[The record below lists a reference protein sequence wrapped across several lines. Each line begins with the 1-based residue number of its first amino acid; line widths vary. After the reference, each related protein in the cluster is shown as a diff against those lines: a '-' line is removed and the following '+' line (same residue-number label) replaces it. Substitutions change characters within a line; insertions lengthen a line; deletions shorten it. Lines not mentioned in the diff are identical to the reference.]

1 MKQQVKGGNIMIH
14 TTIVEQVIEHPLENV
29 FDIEACSTVIDVEQ
43 VESEIV
49 EEKLYDDKDVEIEN
63 QYENIYNT
71 ALLAYAA
78 QAGTVSMGVDPRYQ
92 SRNMEV
98 ANGFLNTALAAAKE
112 KANLKQQK
120 EKLKTVNSS
129 AETNITN
136 NNLIM
141 DRDEL
146 LRIMMKR

>member
-1 MKQQVKGGNIMIH
+1 MH
-14 TTIVEQVIEHPLENV
+14 TTTVETIIDHPLEAV
-29 FDIEACSTVIDVEQ
+29 FDIERGTTIIEVEQ
-43 VESEIV
+43 ADSEVVEAE
-49 EEKLYDDKDVEIEN
+49 LYDEKDVEIEN
-63 QYENIYNT
+63 QFENIYNT

-78 QAGTVSMGVDPRYQ
+78 QSSTVSRGADPRSQ
-92 SRNMEV
+92 ARNMEV

-120 EKLKTVNSS
+120 EKTKVSKTP
-129 AETNITN
+129 ETNITN

-146 LRIMMKR
+146 LRIMLKR

>member
-1 MKQQVKGGNIMIH
+1 MIH
-14 TTIVEQVIEHPLENV
+14 TTTVEQVIEHPLEKV
-29 FDIEACSTVIDVEQ
+29 FGIETGTTIIDVMQ

-49 EEKLYDDKDVEIEN
+49 DEKLYDEKDVEIEN

-78 QAGTVSMGVDPRYQ
+78 QASTVSMGADPRCQ
-92 SRNMEV
+92 ARNMEV

-120 EKLKTVNSS
+120 EKIKTVKSTD
-129 AETNITN
+129 TNITN

>member
-1 MKQQVKGGNIMIH
+1 MIH
-14 TTIVEQVIEHPLENV
+14 TTTVEQVIEHPLENV
-29 FDIEACSTVIDVEQ
+29 FGIEPRTTIIDVMQ
-43 VESEIV
+43 VESEVV

-78 QAGTVSMGVDPRYQ
+78 QASTVSMGADPRSQ
-92 SRNMEV
+92 ARNMEV
-98 ANGFLNTALAAAKE
+98 ANGFLNTALAATKE

-120 EKLKTVNSS
+120 EKIKTIKSS
-129 AETNITN
+129 DTNITN

-141 DRDEL
+141 DRNEL
-146 LRIMMKR
+146 LRIMMNK